1 MGRSENWLLLGDRL
15 KETVKKLK
23 LRRRRRRLRF
33 DAPTGW
39 HCYMEDEKFNGNC
52 LVAEI
57 QRPSSYDSDDDI
69 DRKADIFIANF
80 YHQLR
85 LERG

>member
-1 MGRSENWLLLGDRL
+1 MGSENWQLLGDRL

-23 LRRRRRRLRF
+23 LRRRRRRLRL
-33 DAPTGW
+33 DAPLGW
-39 HCYMEDEKFNGNC
+39 RCYMEDEKFNGNC
-52 LVAEI
+52 SVTQI
-57 QRPSSYDSDDDI
+57 QRPSSYALDDDI

-85 LERG
+85 LERD